1 MCSLPFQD
9 QTAGAPP
16 TIKNKQLP
24 NPSFEDCKIAGILKG
39 ALSRSV
45 WNLKAKADGVQ
56 EKDSLM
62 MMILMIK
69 WKMKE
74 GILKGGADWKAVT
87 GS

>member
-1 MCSLPFQD
+1 M
-9 QTAGAPP
+9 
-16 TIKNKQLP
+16 
-24 NPSFEDCKIAGILKG
+24 
-39 ALSRSV
+39 SRSV